1 MSKLDIK
8 IKVKN
13 CKTNFMVITNFFKK
27 RGFTIYN
34 PEKLSIEEQIYLFNE
49 ASIVAGAHGAA
60 FTNIIF
66 CKPKTKIIEIIP
78 ESHQSKKCERI
89 SAILKLNYFRIK
101 TIDNNFNKSF
111 PDSIFLTEKNLKKIS
126 DITDPY

>member
-1 MSKLDIK
+1 M
-8 IKVKN
+8 
-13 CKTNFMVITNFFKK
+13 
-27 RGFTIYN
+27 
-34 PEKLSIEEQIYLFNE
+34 
-49 ASIVAGAHGAA
+49 AGAHGAA